1 MLLNDILL
9 SKLTNC
15 KSNSGNPISILKHF
29 FQLHQDFKRQ
39 KNEAIQPNKMFENK
53 ALSTIFVE
61 TEEKIINFQKTIL
74 YLSYFFSGKILTK
87 YVPRET

>member
-1 MLLNDILL
+1 MPP

-15 KSNSGNPISILKHF
+15 KSNSENQISILKHF

-61 TEEKIINFQKTIL
+61 TEKKIINFQKPFFI
-74 YLSYFFSGKILTK
+74 YLISSPEKF
-87 YVPRET
+87 

>member
-1 MLLNDILL
+1 MPL
-9 SKLTNC
+9 SKLTKR
-15 KSNSGNPISILKHF
+15 KSNYGNPISILKHF

>member
-1 MLLNDILL
+1 MPL

-15 KSNSGNPISILKHF
+15 KSNSENPIGILKHF
-29 FQLHQDFKRQ
+29 FQLHQDFKRR

-61 TEEKIINFQKTIL
+61 TEIKIINFQKTIL
-74 YLSYFFSGKILTK
+74 YLSYFFFGKILTK
-87 YVPRET
+87 